1 MARLTRPVNGKV
13 CNEANVISKLT
24 SLFKTAS
31 EKTSDA
37 DWENYYKQQAQQ
49 CADADLR
56 GFYSAGLPGADTPLN
71 QLEFVALDFETTGL
85 NVCRNRIVSIG
96 LVPFT
101 LSRIRP
107 AAGHYWLVDPS
118 IPLSKV
124 SVTIHRI
131 TDSEVAGA
139 PPLDN
144 VLAELLQ
151 ALAGKIVVVHYRQIE
166 RGFLDAAVLALR
178 GEHCLFP
185 LIDTM
190 AIEARWA
197 RQGMLANM
205 KRTLGLREDSIRL
218 ADSRLRYGLP
228 DYSSHHAKVDAMA
241 TAELF
246 LAQVARHYTEDTR
259 LGDLWL

>member
-1 MARLTRPVNGKV
+1 
-13 CNEANVISKLT
+13 VISKLS
-24 SLFKTAS
+24 SLFKPAS
-31 EKTSDA
+31 EKNSESDWA
-37 DWENYYKQQAQQ
+37 TYYKQQTTQ
-49 CADADLR
+49 CADAELR
-56 GFYSAGLPGADTPLN
+56 RFYSSGLPDADTPLS

-85 NVCRNRIVSIG
+85 NVRRDRIVSIG

-107 AAGHYWLVDPS
+107 AAGDYWLVDPS
-118 IPLSKV
+118 VSLSKA
-124 SVTIHRI
+124 SVTIHHI
-131 TDSEVAGA
+131 TDSEVANA
-139 PPLDN
+139 PALDT
-144 VLAELLQ
+144 VLPELLQ
-151 ALAGKIVVVHYRQIE
+151 ALAGRIVVVHYRQIE
-166 RGFLDAAVLALR
+166 RNFLDAAVMALR

-218 ADSRLRYGLP
+218 ADSRQRYGLP

-246 LAQVARHYTEDTR
+246 QAQVARHYNEDTR
-259 LGDLWL
+259 LSDLWL

>member
-1 MARLTRPVNGKV
+1 MIR
-13 CNEANVISKLT
+13 KLT
-24 SLFKTAS
+24 SLFKPVGK
-31 EKTSDA
+31 KTSA
-37 DWENYYKQQAQQ
+37 SARTSDWVAYYQQRAAKS
-49 CADADLR
+49 ADADLQH
-56 GFYSAGLPGADTPLN
+56 FYRSGLPEADTALN

-85 NVCRNRIVSIG
+85 NPGRDRIVSIG
-96 LVPFT
+96 LVPFN

-107 AAGHYWLVDPS
+107 ASGHYWLVDPDTA
-118 IPLSKV
+118 LSKT
-124 SVTIHRI
+124 SVTIHHI

-139 PPLDN
+139 PTLDS
-144 VLAELLQ
+144 VLPGLLQ
-151 ALAGKIVVVHYRQIE
+151 ALADRIVVVHYRQIE
-166 RGFLDAAVLALR
+166 RDFLDAAVMALR

-205 KRTLGLREDSIRL
+205 KRSLGLREDSIRL

-246 LAQVARHYTEDTR
+246 QAQVARHYSEDTR
-259 LGDLWL
+259 LSDLWL

>member
-1 MARLTRPVNGKV
+1 
-13 CNEANVISKLT
+13 VISKLS
-24 SLFKTAS
+24 SLFKPVSKKAS
-31 EKTSDA
+31 ESDWA
-37 DWENYYKQQAQQ
+37 AYYRQQAAQ
-49 CADADLR
+49 CVDDELR
-56 GFYSAGLPGADTPLN
+56 RFYSSGLPDADTPLN

-85 NVCRNRIVSIG
+85 DVRRDRIVSIG
-96 LVPFT
+96 TVPFS

-107 AAGHYWLVDPS
+107 AAGDYWLVDPAT
-118 IPLSKV
+118 PLSKA
-124 SVTIHRI
+124 SVTIHRL
-131 TDSEVAGA
+131 TDSEVANVPA
-139 PPLDN
+139 LDT
-144 VLAELLQ
+144 VLPALLK

-205 KRTLGLREDSIRL
+205 KRALGLREDSIRL
-218 ADSRLRYGLP
+218 ADTRLRYGLP

-246 LAQVARHYTEDTR
+246 QAQVARHYSEDTR
-259 LGDLWL
+259 LADLWL

>member
-1 MARLTRPVNGKV
+1 M
-13 CNEANVISKLT
+13 ISKLT
-24 SLFKTAS
+24 SLFKPAS

-37 DWENYYKQQAQQ
+37 DWASYYKQRASQS
-49 CADADLR
+49 ADADLR
-56 GFYSAGLPGADTPLN
+56 RFYSGSLPNADTPLE
-71 QLEFVALDFETTGL
+71 QQEFVALDFETTGL
-85 NVCRNRIVSIG
+85 NPHRDRIVSIG

-107 AAGHYWLVDPS
+107 ASGRYWLVDPDTA
-118 IPLSKV
+118 LSKT
-124 SVTIHRI
+124 SVTIHHI
-131 TDSEVAGA
+131 TDSEVADA
-139 PPLDN
+139 PLLDS
-144 VLAELLQ
+144 VLPELLQ
-151 ALAGKIVVVHYRQIE
+151 ALAGRIVVVHYRQIE
-166 RGFLDAAVLALR
+166 REFLDAAVLALR

-190 AIEARWA
+190 AIEARWI

-228 DYSSHHAKVDAMA
+228 DYSAHHAKVDAMA

-246 LAQVARHYTEDTR
+246 QAQVARHYSEDTR
-259 LGDLWL
+259 LSDLWL

>member
-1 MARLTRPVNGKV
+1 M
-13 CNEANVISKLT
+13 VISKL
-24 SLFKTAS
+24 SKLFKPAS
-31 EKTSDA
+31 EKNSASDWA
-37 DWENYYKQQAQQ
+37 SYYKQQTTQ
-49 CADADLR
+49 CADDELR
-56 GFYSAGLPGADTPLN
+56 RFYSHGLPDVDTPLN

-85 NVCRNRIVSIG
+85 NVRRNRIVSIG

-118 IPLSKV
+118 TPLNKT

-131 TDSEVAGA
+131 TDSELENA
-139 PPLDN
+139 PALDT
-144 VLAELLQ
+144 VLPELLQ
-151 ALAGKIVVVHYRQIE
+151 ALAGKIAVVHYRQIE
-166 RGFLDAAVLALR
+166 REFLDAAVIALR

-190 AIEARWA
+190 AIEARWV

-228 DYSSHHAKVDAMA
+228 DYSAHHAKVDAMA

-246 LAQVARHYTEDTR
+246 QAQVARHYSEDTR
-259 LGDLWL
+259 LGELWL

>member
-1 MARLTRPVNGKV
+1 M
-13 CNEANVISKLT
+13 ISKIT
-24 SLFKTAS
+24 SLFKLPGKNNS
-31 EKTSDA
+31 EA
-37 DWENYYKQQAQQ
+37 DWAAYYKQRAAQS
-49 CADADLR
+49 ADADLR
-56 GFYSAGLPGADTPLN
+56 RFYSEGLPDADKALN

-85 NVCRNRIVSIG
+85 SPRRDRIVSIG
-96 LVPFT
+96 LVPFN

-107 AAGHYWLVDPS
+107 AAGQYWLVDPATA
-118 IPLSKV
+118 LSKT
-124 SVTIHRI
+124 SVTIHHI
-131 TDSEVAGA
+131 TDSEVADA
-139 PPLDN
+139 PVLD
-144 VLAELLQ
+144 LLLPELLQ
-151 ALAGKIVVVHYRQIE
+151 ALAGKVVVVHYREIE

-205 KRTLGLREDSIRL
+205 KRSLGLREDSIRL

-246 LAQVARHYTEDTR
+246 LAQVARHYSEDTC
-259 LGDLWL
+259 LSDLWL

>member
-1 MARLTRPVNGKV
+1 M
-13 CNEANVISKLT
+13 ISKL
-24 SLFKTAS
+24 SGLFKLAN
-31 EKTSDA
+31 EKVSA
-37 DWENYYKQQAQQ
+37 VDWAAYYKQRSMR
-49 CADADLR
+49 CADADLCR
-56 GFYSAGLPGADTPLN
+56 FYSNGLPEADTSLD

-85 NVCRNRIVSIG
+85 NVRRSRIVSIG

-118 IPLSKV
+118 TVLSKI
-124 SVTIHRI
+124 SVTVHRI
-131 TDSEVAGA
+131 TDSEVVDA
-139 PPLDN
+139 PALDT
-144 VLAELLQ
+144 VLPDLLQ
-151 ALAGKIVVVHYRQIE
+151 ALTGKIAVVHYRHIE
-166 RGFLDAAVLALR
+166 RDFLDAAVLALR

-190 AIEARWA
+190 AIEARWV
-197 RQGMLANM
+197 RRGMLANM

-228 DYSSHHAKVDAMA
+228 AYSSHHAKVDAMA

-246 LAQVARHYTEDTR
+246 QAQVARHYSADTP
-259 LGDLWL
+259 LAELWL